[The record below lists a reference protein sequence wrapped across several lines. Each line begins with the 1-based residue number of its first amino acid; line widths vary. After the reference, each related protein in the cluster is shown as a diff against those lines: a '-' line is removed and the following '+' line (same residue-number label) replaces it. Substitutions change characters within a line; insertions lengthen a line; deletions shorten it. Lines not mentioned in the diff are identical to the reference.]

1 MKDNN
6 SDNEELNHEAALV
19 PPGED
24 DGMIL
29 IGCEELDAVPLES
42 EDHSLAIPSGFSGF
56 KARLDALIPLLGNVA
71 AAVPGKDAAIVRF
84 PVVDR
89 KSVV

>member
-42 EDHSLAIPSGFSGF
+42 EDHSLAIPSG
-56 KARLDALIPLLGNVA
+56 L
-71 AAVPGKDAAIVRF
+71 
-84 PVVDR
+84 DR